1 MLDFVTEITQ
11 LPCLENQLTLCKT
24 TFFED
29 SCYMSQFFHSKTNQM
44 DRLFE
49 LPEDIVN
56 LQELYNKVIM
66 AAMSVLEGNDERIYE
81 EI

>member
-1 MLDFVTEITQ
+1 
-11 LPCLENQLTLCKT
+11 
-24 TFFED
+24 
-29 SCYMSQFFHSKTNQM
+29 M